1 MANGIIGKIKKAL
14 NNFLSNPVFFL
25 VRQLYRI
32 LFILPFE
39 TVVSAVFVF
48 ISRKKPSDKQ
58 PSSFCF
64 LVTSVIYPVSGKK
77 VTYGSER
84 SVFGPDDRAKQTL
97 RTIESIRAKAPGAT
111 VVLIEAGLKGDLPY
125 DLQNKVDQYLYLG
138 DKKLVRWACDSRFKS
153 LGETAMLLYAVK
165 SLKQDADFYFKI
177 SGRYFLDDDFDI
189 NAWGEGQFI
198 LYFLEDQDD
207 YISTRLYGFRKEM
220 KEQWARAL
228 IKGLPFSLIGYA
240 IEHTLAKFIP
250 KKYVYRIYKM
260 GVTGISATNDI
271 MKE

>member
-1 MANGIIGKIKKAL
+1 MSDRFLEKFKKGAR
-14 NNFLSNPVFFL
+14 NFFKNPASFL
-25 VRQLYRI
+25 IRQIYRI
-32 LFILPFE
+32 VFILPFE
-39 TVVSAVFVF
+39 FIVSAVFMF
-48 ISRKKPSDKQ
+48 PRHKMPSDKQ

-64 LVTSVIYPVSGKK
+64 LVTSVIYPIPGKK
-77 VTYGSER
+77 VTYGSAR

-111 VVLIEAGLKGDLPY
+111 VVLIEAGLKGDLPF
-125 DLQNKVDQYLYLG
+125 DLQNKADQYLYLG
-138 DKKLVRWACDSRFKS
+138 DKKLVRLACDSRFKS
-153 LGETAMLLYAVK
+153 LGETTMLLYAAK
-165 SLKQDADFYFKI
+165 FLKKDVDFYFKI

-189 NAWGEGQFI
+189 NAWREGQFI
-198 LYFLEDQDD
+198 LYFLQDD

-220 KEQWARAL
+220 MGQWKRAL

-250 KKYVYRIYKM
+250 KKYVRRINKM
-260 GVTGISATNDI
+260 GVAGISATNDL